1 MMSNE
6 NSSVRFRMHMFIKI
20 SKFSIFVDFICYFLK
35 ILSPS
40 RRKVVFLKQTLNSFN
55 YQMRRVFI

>member
-35 ILSPS
+35 FCLH
-40 RRKVVFLKQTLNSFN
+40 RGEKLCF
-55 YQMRRVFI
+55 